1 MIQISSSQGFDST
14 AVNKYHCAIDA
25 DQKTFKFFA
34 DFHKS
39 LRMLNNSK
47 YSACQRLL
55 QTSLTTM
62 NQVDAPAKWVA
73 LNAMGVSMFL
83 GGRYHDADAYLRQS
97 LSHLEILSKQGLSQ
111 DAYADIAGCL
121 GDLAAN
127 IIKSRAANESEAFH
141 MLKTALYMSERAYR
155 PNVPILQSTQSLLA
169 LATLSHD
176 KQKAKNLADKMLS
189 SSDKMS
195 ELLRSDNNTPCTDAG
210 AARSLGILAAVLTE
224 TDDCSAAVRVASAS
238 RSAMLQSC
246 GASSADYAR
255 ATMTLAHAHFA
266 AARW

>member
-1 MIQISSSQGFDST
+1 MIPKFHQGFDST

-25 DQKTFKFFA
+25 DDETLNFFA

-39 LRMLNNSK
+39 LRMLSHSK
-47 YSACQRLL
+47 YSACQRVLL
-55 QTSLTTM
+55 ASLTKM
-62 NQVDAPAKWVA
+62 DQVDAPAKWVA
-73 LNAMGVSMFL
+73 LNAIGVSMCL

-121 GDLAAN
+121 EDLAAN
-127 IIKSRAANESEAFH
+127 IILSRAANASEAFH
-141 MLKTALYMSERAYR
+141 MLKRALYMSERAYR
-155 PNVPILQSTQSLLA
+155 PNASILQSAHSLLA

-176 KQKAKNLADKMLS
+176 TEKAKKMAEKMLS
-189 SSDKMS
+189 SDDSML
-195 ELLRSDNNTPCTDAG
+195 ELLCNRKNTPCTDAG

-224 TDDCSAAVRVASAS
+224 TDDCAAAVRVATAS
-238 RSAMLQSC
+238 RSAMVQSC

-255 ATMTLAHAHFA
+255 ATMTLARAHFV
-266 AARW
+266 AARR